1 MIRVCDST
9 EQVGNRVLDPESNCS
24 EGNSFPG
31 RTGPFLMFFPRWF
44 ILAWPY
50 PCGRRASGCKMPMDA
65 VRVLLCLYPLSLNRG
80 SERCCCRLQARSP
93 VSVEQHQRNLH
104 SFLPKGPF
112 FKNTSHRPVLPSR
125 RSVIHPFP
133 GFPISSQFYLSCSKA
148 LLLLWPA
155 IKPFP
160 AMTDHFENVNKGTR
174 LGSECLYEN
183 KQTENLICFIRFCR
197 RWHRCSH
204 WGLASSGHQ
213 H

>member
-1 MIRVCDST
+1 MQQACFRVQDA
-9 EQVGNRVLDPESNCS
+9 D
-24 EGNSFPG
+24 
-31 RTGPFLMFFPRWF
+31 
-44 ILAWPY
+44 
-50 PCGRRASGCKMPMDA
+50 GCT